1 MSAED
6 TPEGKGRMSE
16 TLWRTALHDFNNL
29 LAGIQ
34 GVLDLSDPAEP
45 LSRRNW
51 MRLEAALEEG
61 RSLVAMSRALALG
74 RVPDTGPLSS
84 EEWREGLQRRLEPLS
99 VLFKCPIEVAL
110 MTPESGRPW
119 PAPLLQDWATA
130 FSRQILPWI
139 TPGTLRV
146 EASEE
151 PEGWTLRW
159 PGAPP
164 IPPALRPDPPG
175 DVPGNLSSLWLRQ
188 MAGRLA
194 LTLEE
199 RDGAILAHIPAPEP
213 VR

>member
-1 MSAED
+1 MSAEG
-6 TPEGKGRMSE
+6 TSEGQSRMSE
-16 TLWRTALHDFNNL
+16 MLWRTALHDFNNL

-51 MRLEAALEEG
+51 MRLEATLEEG
-61 RSLVAMSRALALG
+61 RNLVAMSRTLALG
-74 RVPDTGPLSS
+74 RVPDAAQLSWT
-84 EEWREGLQRRLEPLS
+84 EWRDGLQRRLEPLS
-99 VLFKCPIEVAL
+99 VLFKCPIEVVLLAS
-110 MTPESGRPW
+110 ESARPW

-151 PEGWTLRW
+151 PEGWMLRW
-159 PGAPP
+159 PGAPT
-164 IPPALRPDPPG
+164 IPPALRPDPPD

-199 RDGAILAHIPAPEP
+199 RDGAILAHIPAPDP
-213 VR
+213 IR

>member
-1 MSAED
+1 MSAEGN
-6 TPEGKGRMSE
+6 PEGQGRMSE

-45 LSRRNW
+45 LSHRNW

-61 RSLVAMSRALALG
+61 RNLVAMSRALALG
-74 RVPDTGPLSS
+74 RVPDSGSLSS
-84 EEWREGLQRRLEPLS
+84 EEWRDGLRRRLEPLS
-99 VLFKCPIEVAL
+99 VLFKCPVEVVL
-110 MTPESGRPW
+110 LGPVSGRRW
-119 PAPLLQDWATA
+119 PAPLLQDWAMA

-146 EASEE
+146 EASEA
-151 PEGWTLRW
+151 PEGWILRW

-164 IPPALRPDPPG
+164 IPPALRPEPP
-175 DVPGNLSSLWLRQ
+175 DDLPGNLSSLWLRQ

-199 RDGAILAHIPAPEP
+199 RDGAILAHIPALDP